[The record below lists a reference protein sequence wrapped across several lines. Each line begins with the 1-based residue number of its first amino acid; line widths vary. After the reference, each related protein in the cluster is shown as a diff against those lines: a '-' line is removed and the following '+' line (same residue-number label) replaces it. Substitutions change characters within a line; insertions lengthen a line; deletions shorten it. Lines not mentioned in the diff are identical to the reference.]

1 MNLWFTWTS
10 SVICFLQ
17 TKANALLFC
26 NLFAELPH
34 FFPFRQRREQS
45 LAIKNAKKK
54 AASLMWAEVLTA
66 SSLNDSFLIYI
77 LKEIKCVYI
86 SFVFFTIC
94 LLINQSK
101 NDDDER
107 MTSLFCALKNT
118 LFGKPI
124 SKAHDSRRYH
134 FKRVCLCVQQIMIRI
149 QKYRQ

>member
-26 NLFAELPH
+26 NLFAELRH

-77 LKEIKCVYI
+77 LKGIKCVYI
-86 SFVFFTIC
+86 SFIFFTIC
-94 LLINQSK
+94 LLINQSR

>member
-1 MNLWFTWTS
+1 MGGSLDSF
-10 SVICFLQ
+10 FLKQ
-17 TKANALLFC
+17 F
-26 NLFAELPH
+26 
-34 FFPFRQRREQS
+34 
-45 LAIKNAKKK
+45 
-54 AASLMWAEVLTA
+54 
-66 SSLNDSFLIYI
+66 SFLIYI
-77 LKEIKCVYI
+77 LKGIKCVYI

>member
-1 MNLWFTWTS
+1 MNLWFTRTS

-17 TKANALLFC
+17 TKANASLFC
-26 NLFAELPH
+26 NLFAELRH

-45 LAIKNAKKK
+45 LAIKNAKKGGVLHVGG
-54 AASLMWAEVLTA
+54 SL
-66 SSLNDSFLIYI
+66 DSFFLKRFFSYLYTQRNKMCIYFI
-77 LKEIKCVYI
+77 Y
-86 SFVFFTIC
+86 FFYDLFTY
-94 LLINQSK
+94 QSK
-101 NDDDER
+101 QKRWWWENDV
-107 MTSLFCALKNT
+107 TFCALKNT

>member
-17 TKANALLFC
+17 TKANASLFC
-26 NLFAELPH
+26 NLFEELPH
-34 FFPFRQRREQS
+34 FFAFRQRREQS

-54 AASLMWAEVLTA
+54 AASFMWAEVLTA
-66 SSLNDSFLIYI
+66 SSLNDSFPIYI
-77 LKEIKCVYI
+77 LKGIKCVYI